1 MRLGF
6 ADLGRLRRSVNSIA
20 FARQADPNQTHRV
33 VGSRLDGKRLVGA
46 HILERV
52 FRIVVIR
59 RIFADAGDLQS
70 AARRRLFRAPDRG
83 RINRQKLLI
92 GAEDL
97 EHLGILVDLDA
108 AGFLRQIVRRNISNH
123 DLVARGLE
131 FFSPIERAEQFL
143 AHVEFLGELFARAR
157 VSQGRKLLHA
167 LQLGRNFFNKW
178 TAHVVR

>member
-1 MRLGF
+1 MVCR
-6 ADLGRLRRSVNSIA
+6 VHESITMITS
-20 FARQADPNQTHRV
+20 PISTTCP
-33 VGSRLDGKRLVGA
+33 G
-46 HILERV
+46 
-52 FRIVVIR
+52 
-59 RIFADAGDLQS
+59 S
-70 AARRRLFRAPDRG
+70 AANLR
-83 RINRQKLLI
+83 
-92 GAEDL
+92 
-97 EHLGILVDLDA
+97 DA